1 MLNRSLG
8 NMSEDDAS
16 ASRAF
21 FDITAEDVNQESP
34 SSPPQPILVGG
45 FDAGFSSPDVS
56 PASTDTLESP
66 QLATIAPSTGHL
78 SGQISTLSGG
88 GLAFAPAMEK
98 KTQGWGRFFIGV
110 IAPWIVVG
118 FFALLFV
125 FIDSTSEYET
135 SENIIFS
142 ADENGT
148 VNFQLSP
155 PSQSHGVYF
164 FFTLTED
171 DITMDYDPYWNGE
184 ASSVPVIQYGYESS
198 RYRETS
204 IGEYTPSTGEVSF
217 TSVDL
222 INQSFET
229 NVWYYDEAY
238 AGEDVGSFVFSC
250 CLPILYIGS
259 IIAAFVRGEKR
270 LGWGLLTSLLGGA
283 VIVPLVLFF
292 AFVLIFS
299 GGI

>member
-8 NMSEDDAS
+8 TMSEDDAS

-66 QLATIAPSTGHL
+66 QSATVAPSTGHL

-110 IAPWIVVG
+110 VAPWIVIG
-118 FFALLFV
+118 FFTLLFI
-125 FIDSTSEYET
+125 FIESTNEYET
-135 SENIIFS
+135 SENISFS

-155 PSQSHGVYF
+155 PSPSHSVRFYVS
-164 FFTLTED
+164 LTED
-171 DITMDYDPYWNGE
+171 NIMMDYDPYWNGE

-222 INQSFET
+222 VNQSFET
-229 NVWYYDEAY
+229 DVWYHDEDY
-238 AGEDVGSFVFSC
+238 AGEDGAAFVFSC
-250 CLPILYIGS
+250 CLPILYLGS
-259 IIAAFVRGEKR
+259 VIAAFVRGEKR
-270 LGWGLLTSLLGGA
+270 LGWGLLTSLVGGA
-283 VIVPLVLFF
+283 FLVPLVFLFI
-292 AFVLIFS
+292 AWVIF
-299 GGI
+299 GGGF